1 MRTVA
6 QIEALLPEL
15 EHHIA
20 DELEDQDLDFKQWDA
35 QSRDKAVKTTVQ
47 MAVCMANGGGGTV
60 VFGVAD
66 RVKGRSQAIL
76 GLPPEIDV
84 NQLKKA
90 VTTRPTP
97 RLRPSSKN

>member
-15 EHHIA
+15 EHHVA

-35 QSRDKAVKTTVQ
+35 QSRDKAVKPPCRWRCAWR
-47 MAVCMANGGGGTV
+47 MAAGYRC
-60 VFGVAD
+60 FGVAD

-84 NQLKKA
+84 NQLKRPF
-90 VTTRPTP
+90 TTRPTP
-97 RLRPSSKN
+97 KLRPSSKS